1 MFEYLIG
8 ILVVLIFILVWK
20 HLAEKMRIGGMVE
33 KKRPDVYE
41 GVDGNERSVSMM
53 DFENEDPKLS
63 KYTTRFRDVMGMGGD
78 DYFFEHETLY
88 KSGVESQR
96 HGVDAFEADF
106 GYPGQRGFGYRL
118 FSNGDIENP
127 FQLVDIPIGPS
138 LMGSVESAEPLTGG
152 SEDIDNSKEYGF

>member
-20 HLAEKMRIGGMVE
+20 NLSERMTLSE
-33 KKRPDVYE
+33 KKRPDLLKRVE
-41 GVDGNERSVSMM
+41 NANERSVSMM
-53 DFENEDPKLS
+53 DFENDDPKLS

-78 DYFFEHETLY
+78 DYFLEHETLY
-88 KSGVESQR
+88 KAGVEPAH

-106 GYPGQRGFGYRL
+106 GYPGQRGFGYSL

-138 LMGSVESAEPLTGG
+138 LMGSIESAEPLTGG